1 MHPRLP
7 RELADAISRLS
18 ITFLKG
24 YGDGGGFLT
33 TGRQTSS
40 PSSRRGGGG
49 LEIYR
54 LVRLTSVYGNFMEE
68 ILIEASFMQIKTT
81 GNKQY

>member
-1 MHPRLP
+1 M
-7 RELADAISRLS
+7 
-18 ITFLKG
+18 
-24 YGDGGGFLT
+24 
-33 TGRQTSS
+33 
-40 PSSRRGGGG
+40 
-49 LEIYR
+49 EIYR